1 MNRFLVIIS
10 FIFISLGAMAQIEKH
25 PSVSTSQTG
34 GRFEIIQSPI
44 ARRLTFRLD
53 KYTGEVFQYV
63 LGKDDKPLWEKVSN
77 PWLSLIL
84 DKDKKQDY
92 IKFQLFMGGIAVADC
107 FLLDIETG
115 ITFNL
120 YEDPNTREL
129 FFGYISESPSIEE
142 KSN

>member
-25 PSVSTSQTG
+25 PYVSTSQTG

-63 LGKDDKPLWEKVSN
+63 LGKDDKPLWEKISN
-77 PWLSLIL
+77 VWLSLIL

-129 FFGYISESPSIEE
+129 FFGYMSDSQLTEE
-142 KSN
+142 